1 MSDNRDYRR
10 HIDDERRI
18 QRRKMRRKRQR
29 DNFIRRVIFLSF
41 LVVLMVFAI
50 KLIGKNLP
58 SSSNNETAK
67 ENSVNNNTNN
77 QQNLV

>member
-10 HIDDERRI
+10 HIDDERRK
-18 QRRKMRRKRQR
+18 QRRKMRKKRQR
-29 DNFIRRVIFLSF
+29 DNFIKRVIFLSF
-41 LVVLMVFAI
+41 LIVIMVFAI

-67 ENSVNNNTNN
+67 KNSVNNNTNN
-77 QQNLV
+77 Q

>member
-18 QRRKMRRKRQR
+18 QRRKMRKKRQR
-29 DNFIRRVIFLSF
+29 DNFIKRVIFLSF

-58 SSSNNETAK
+58 
-67 ENSVNNNTNN
+67 NS
-77 QQNLV
+77 

>member
-18 QRRKMRRKRQR
+18 QRRKMRKKRQR
-29 DNFIRRVIFLSF
+29 DNFIKRVIFLSF

-67 ENSVNNNTNN
+67 KNSVNNNTNN
-77 QQNLV
+77 